1 MTEPSF
7 RQRELANFFLKNS
20 VIHIKAQPKRAFI
33 TRKKCYVTN
42 LIELNEMNDRNRIKK
57 KLIDTYMGD
66 YRVSFLRF
74 DLFFIISGE
83 MSIKT
88 NKRNLRTN
96 AAARFRS
103 GTVRSFVR
111 IIVYPTGRILKLV
124 SDSRQSRHSNS
135 HIKSENI
142 KNVCKFSIEWIFIDN
157 EWILSLASISV
168 SKFVETHFD
177 MVYSI
182 WFYHGCVK
190 KATWQVVEFFIL

>member
-66 YRVSFLRF
+66 YRVTNSFVASFRS
-74 DLFFIISGE
+74 FFIKSGE

-88 NKRNLRTN
+88 NERNLRTN

-103 GTVRSFVR
+103 GDRSFFR
-111 IIVYPTGRILKLV
+111 PDYNYQLI
-124 SDSRQSRHSNS
+124 
-135 HIKSENI
+135 
-142 KNVCKFSIEWIFIDN
+142 
-157 EWILSLASISV
+157 
-168 SKFVETHFD
+168 
-177 MVYSI
+177 
-182 WFYHGCVK
+182 
-190 KATWQVVEFFIL
+190 